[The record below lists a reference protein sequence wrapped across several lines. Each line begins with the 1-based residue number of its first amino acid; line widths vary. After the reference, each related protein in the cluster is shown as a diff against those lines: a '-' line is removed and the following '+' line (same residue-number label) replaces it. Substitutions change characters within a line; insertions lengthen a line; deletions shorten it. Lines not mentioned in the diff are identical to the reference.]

1 MRFAIVDIETTG
13 TSARLGKI
21 TEIAVIVHDGEKV
34 VDEFVSLV
42 NPECGIPYFI
52 TRLTGISNEMVAH
65 APRFCEVAKRIVEIT
80 EGATFVAHNV
90 AFDYGFVREEFDR
103 LGYDYQ
109 RETLCTVRLSRA
121 LLPGMASYSLGK
133 LCEVLRIDNSAR
145 HRAAGDARATVKL
158 FELLLSRT
166 GAIDIHHVTKT
177 KAVKTSLC
185 AEQHA
190 LLSGLPAETGVYYLH
205 DHEQKLIYIGK
216 SCSIR
221 DRVHQHLLNTTTRR
235 ARDMKDRVA
244 SVSFERTGSELL
256 ALLKESDEIK
266 TQKPFYNRA
275 QRRSMNA
282 YGLYGEANEKAY
294 LCLRIKKNTSKEVP
308 AISFNSLSEA
318 KEFLFRL
325 TAQYELCQGLNG
337 LYPGNGACFQHAIRQ
352 CHGACVGEE
361 SNADYNLRAQE
372 AMASLEFADRNMLI
386 LDKGRSQGEY
396 SVVLIACGKY
406 MGYGYINEE
415 VSIQNPLEIQDFLIP
430 AADNREIR
438 RIIREYTKSKK
449 VLKIVTF

>member
-1 MRFAIVDIETTG
+1 MFAIIDIETTG
-13 TSARLGKI
+13 TSARFGKI
-21 TEIAVIVHDGEKV
+21 TEVAVFVHDGRRI

-42 NPECGIPYFI
+42 NPECNIPYFI
-52 TRLTGISNEMVAH
+52 TRLTGISNEMVAT
-65 APRFCEVAKRIVEIT
+65 APRFCEIAKRIVEIT
-80 EGATFVAHNV
+80 EGTTFVADNA
-90 AFDYGFVREEFDR
+90 AFDYGFIKEEFAR

-109 RETLCTVRLSRA
+109 RDTLCTVRLSRA
-121 LLPGMASYSLGK
+121 LLPGMNSYSLGK
-133 LCEVLRIDNSAR
+133 LCEALRIDNSSR

-166 GAIDIHHVTKT
+166 GEMDIHQVTKT
-177 KAVKTSLC
+177 KAAKNSLC
-185 AEQHA
+185 KEQQQ

-205 DHEQKLIYIGK
+205 DHDQKLIYIGK
-216 SCSIR
+216 SLNIR

-235 ARDMKDRVA
+235 AREMKERIA
-244 SVSFERTGSELL
+244 SVSFERTGSELV

-266 TQKPFYNRA
+266 SQKPFYNRA

-282 YGLYGEANEKAY
+282 YGLYGESNDKAY
-294 LCLRIKKNTSKEVP
+294 LCLRIRKNTSKEVP

-361 SNADYNLRAQE
+361 SAMDYNRRAQE
-372 AMASLEFADRNMLI
+372 AMASLEFSVKNMLI
-386 LDKGRSQGEY
+386 LDKGRATGEY
-396 SVVLIACGKY
+396 SVVMIECGKY
-406 MGYGYINEE
+406 MGFGYISEDFP
-415 VSIQNPLEIQDFLIP
+415 IHNPAEIRDFLIP
-430 AADNREIR
+430 AMDNREIR
-438 RIIREYTKSKK
+438 RIIREYTKSNK
-449 VLKIVTF
+449 VLKIVSF